1 MWMSPTLRATTRDEP
16 HVTCTAHAHAQYA
29 HVHVPPWDMSPLC
42 LIWEGRGR
50 EEGRD
55 MSSTR
60 CEPSETRSLVAV
72 AVVAAAA
79 AAVAVAVAVA

>member
-1 MWMSPTLRATTRDEP
+1 MHMHSMRM
-16 HVTCTAHAHAQYA
+16 CM
-29 HVHVPPWDMSPLC
+29 PPWDMSPLC